1 MHNDSRSDAICFL
14 MPLLWT
20 LITPATLHA
29 LCQVYPHGSTDA
41 LPFVTM
47 GSGSLNAMSV
57 FESGYKEDMTKE
69 EAMELVAR
77 AIRAGIYNDLGS
89 GSNVDLCIITK
100 DGKEY
105 LRNYELLTEKTYQR
119 QKPVVFPPGTA
130 RTPLDPCLHAKFVC
144 NSACQTSPKFCLSLR
159 SILCITAVVKKFER
173 DIIPLSAVTVI
184 EGDAMDT
191 S

>member
-1 MHNDSRSDAICFL
+1 
-14 MPLLWT
+14 
-20 LITPATLHA
+20 
-29 LCQVYPHGSTDA
+29 
-41 LPFVTM
+41 M

-69 EAMELVAR
+69 EAMDLVAR

-105 LRNYELLTEKTYQR
+105 LRNYELLWEKTYQR
-119 QKPVVFPPGTA
+119 EKPVVFPPGTA
-130 RTPLDPCLHAKFVC
+130 RETTTPSLNPSVLLP
-144 NSACQTSPKFCLSLR
+144 NLTSCFFPLT
-159 SILCITAVVKKFER
+159 LCIVSLWHLWSSSTADCPCRLLLPDSITHPSAAVVKKFEK
-173 DIIPLSAVTVI
+173 DIIPLSAVNVI

>member
-1 MHNDSRSDAICFL
+1 MQHSSLEGSTSRARTSSQCANPSSYTMHNDSRSDAICFL

-69 EAMELVAR
+69 EAMELV
-77 AIRAGIYNDLGS
+77 GQ
-89 GSNVDLCIITK
+89 CT
-100 DGKEY
+100 
-105 LRNYELLTEKTYQR
+105 
-119 QKPVVFPPGTA
+119 PP
-130 RTPLDPCLHAKFVC
+130 
-144 NSACQTSPKFCLSLR
+144 
-159 SILCITAVVKKFER
+159 
-173 DIIPLSAVTVI
+173 
-184 EGDAMDT
+184 
-191 S
+191 